1 MEGYLTLSINFF
13 TPSCKYFFLLFN
25 EFLIFSSKKGG
36 QKIGSFSLKISTVS
50 LTPDDPLSIYI
61 HNGVQN
67 VKLKASTIGE
77 KIKWVL
83 KNKNLKMELFLF

>member
-13 TPSCKYFFLLFN
+13 TPSSKYYFLLFH
-25 EFLIFSSKKGG
+25 EYLIFSSKKGG
-36 QKIGSFSLKISTVS
+36 QKIGSFSLKISTIT
-50 LTPDDPLSIYI
+50 LTPDDPLSIHI

-77 KIKWVL
+77 KIRWVIL
-83 KNKNLKMELFLF
+83 YIY